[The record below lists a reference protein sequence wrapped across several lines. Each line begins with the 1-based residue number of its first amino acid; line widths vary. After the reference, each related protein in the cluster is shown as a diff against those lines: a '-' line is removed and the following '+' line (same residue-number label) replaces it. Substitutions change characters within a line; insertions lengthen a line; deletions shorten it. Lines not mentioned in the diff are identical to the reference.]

1 MAVRNILRYPDKR
14 LRTKAKAVK
23 VFDDNLCKLADE
35 MAEAMY
41 RGNGVG
47 LAAPQVGIGS
57 RVFVIDVAN
66 NEEDSPSDLKVF
78 VNPEI
83 VETSGEI
90 MWSEGC
96 LSFPG
101 IREDIERFERVTVRA
116 KNQWGVAF
124 EIKAEGLLAVA
135 IQHEND
141 HLDGKLIIDRLGP
154 LRRRLVHRSMTKKM
168 AEASAS

>member
-1 MAVRNILRYPDKR
+1 MAIRTILHYPDKR
-14 LRTKAKAVK
+14 LRSKAKSVK
-23 VFDDNLCKLADE
+23 AFDDALRKLADE

-47 LAAPQVGIGS
+47 LAAPQVGVALRI
-57 RVFVIDVAN
+57 FVIDTAN
-66 NEEDSPSDLKVF
+66 NEEDAHSDLKIF

-83 VETSGEI
+83 IETEGEI
-90 MWSEGC
+90 LWSEGC

-101 IREDIERFERVTVRA
+101 VREDIERYERVTVRA
-116 KNQWGVAF
+116 KDTTGVSF
-124 EIKAEGLLAVA
+124 ELKAVGLLAVA

-154 LRRRLVHRSMTKKM
+154 LRRRMVHRSMTKRV
-168 AEASAS
+168 AEAST

>member
-1 MAVRNILRYPDKR
+1 
-14 LRTKAKAVK
+14 
-23 VFDDNLCKLADE
+23 
-35 MAEAMY
+35 MAETMY
-41 RGNGVG
+41 RGSGVG
-47 LAAPQVGIGS
+47 LAASQVGVGL

-66 NEEDSPSDLKVF
+66 NEENAPSDLKIF

-90 MWSEGC
+90 VWSEGC

-116 KNQWGVAF
+116 KDQWGVAF
-124 EIKAEGLLAVA
+124 EIKAEGLLAIAV
-135 IQHEND
+135 QHEYD

-154 LRRRLVHRSMTKKM
+154 LRGGWFTGR
-168 AEASAS
+168 